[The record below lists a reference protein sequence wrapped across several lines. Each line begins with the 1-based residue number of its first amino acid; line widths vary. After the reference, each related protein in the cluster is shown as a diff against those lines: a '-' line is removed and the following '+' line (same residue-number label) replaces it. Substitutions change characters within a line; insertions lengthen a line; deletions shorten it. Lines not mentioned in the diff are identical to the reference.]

1 MIENWFLLGLFTGLG
16 LFFLGIEA
24 ALSHTN
30 RLYFELLE
38 TKGKLSGKILSQ
50 FSRKPAVV
58 SGILWGAA
66 VFCLLLSAYMIFVLM
81 DVALLGDYLLFG
93 LLVFLLLLCL
103 VLISRGL
110 FLSFPQWVLRTLAIP
125 LWILYQI
132 FYPVVYVLVFVP
144 YLLLKKIVL
153 PPSVSEKNPF
163 RFAGLGFYF
172 QYENQENEW
181 EEVQT
186 DSDIDNKIFANALAF
201 KNIRVKECMIPRTEI
216 TAVNFSENV
225 QNFIR
230 TAIESG
236 HSKILVYRETL
247 DEVIGYCHMVELFR
261 RPKTLSEIITPII
274 TVPETALVN
283 DVLERFNVERKSIAL
298 VIDEFGGTAGL
309 ITREDILESI
319 FGEIQDEYDQSEDW
333 TEKQL
338 DDRNYLFSGR
348 QEIYYLNEKYGFNL
362 PEGDYETLGGLL
374 MASHGTFP
382 QTGTKITL
390 ADCDF
395 EVIATRNARL
405 ETIKLTRHIPE

>member
-1 MIENWFLLGLFTGLG
+1 MENWFLLALFMGTG
-16 LFFLGIEA
+16 LFFWGMEA

-30 RLYFELLE
+30 QLYLDMLE
-38 TKGKLSGKILSQ
+38 SKNNFSGKILSR
-50 FSRKPAVV
+50 FNHKSAVV
-58 SGILWGAA
+58 SGILWGAGIVCWVA
-66 VFCLLLSAYMIFVLM
+66 SAYLVF
-81 DVALLGDYLLFG
+81 ALLGVSVFWQYWLG
-93 LLVFLLLLCL
+93 GGLVFVGLVCLILL
-103 VLISRGL
+103 SRGL
-110 FLSFPQWVLRTLAIP
+110 FLSFPQVALRVLAVPLWVLYQLA
-125 LWILYQI
+125 
-132 FYPVVYVLVFVP
+132 YPVVYVLVFVP
-144 YLLLKKIVL
+144 YLLAKKIAA
-153 PPSVSEKNPF
+153 PTSEKNPF

-172 QYENQENEW
+172 QFENHKNEW

-186 DSDIDNKIFANALAF
+186 DSEVDNKIFANALAF

-216 TAVNFSENV
+216 TAVNFLASVPNLSS
-225 QNFIR
+225 I
-230 TAIESG
+230 AIESG

-247 DEVIGYCHMVELFR
+247 DEVIGYCHIVELFR
-261 RPKTLSEIITPII
+261 RPKTLTEILTPIA

-283 DVLERFNVERKSIAL
+283 DVLERFNTERKSIAL
-298 VIDEFGGTAGL
+298 VIDEFGGTSGL

-338 DDRNYLFSGR
+338 DSKSYLFSGR

-405 ETIKLTRHIPE
+405 ETIKLTRHTPE